1 MGGGRGGGGRTGPR
15 TEGTH
20 PSSSAPR
27 NGDQLKLLR
36 VTVTRRS
43 EKASSAA
50 DAADGAPGARDPVY
64 AVRMC
69 VSFPPRRGSIVV
81 QIKFAATFS
90 ESVVPSKSGVL
101 GVGTKQEKNPGH
113 RAGRPGAPPEEAR
126 SHARPPLLT
135 CLYIA
140 CVPLCSETATPC
152 VAEHNVWTIFKNS
165 SVISQGVRTPR
176 SSQPRG
182 WARRGFPDDVG

>member
-1 MGGGRGGGGRTGPR
+1 MGGEGGRWLHRSPHRGDTSLLLGSPERGPV
-15 TEGTH
+15 E
-20 PSSSAPR
+20 
-27 NGDQLKLLR
+27 
-36 VTVTRRS
+36 
-43 EKASSAA
+43 AA
-50 DAADGAPGARDPVY
+50 ESHSDAAVGKGVFGRRRCSC
-64 AVRMC
+64 VRAIPCTPFGC
-69 VSFPPRRGSIVV
+69 VFPSPPRRGSIVV

-113 RAGRPGAPPEEAR
+113 RAGRPGAPPQEAR
-126 SHARPPLLT
+126 SHAWPPLLT

-182 WARRGFPDDVG
+182 WARRGSPDDVG